1 MPKLYQVI
9 LKGSYQNQLIIN
21 APTFISSNETPATA
35 SAVGLARA
43 LGHPNTIP
51 TAPQPDTFLE
61 AFLAAQ
67 TTIYHL
73 DEIMI
78 RNLYDV
84 NDFYTAAL
92 SGTGWAGDITV
103 TDNGAISFLAS
114 KLQTN
119 RVRQDIGRGSMALTP
134 MSEQNYAADGSLIGG
149 TLALLQAVCDRLNEP
164 PSFTE
169 GSDATD
175 FIPCV
180 ISKEKRPVP
189 NSNPVREAYYYYKD
203 PLVQL
208 DHVAVG
214 VTWMV
219 KDRATSQVSRK
230 IGKGA

>member
-21 APTFISSNETPATA
+21 APTFITNNETPATA

-43 LGHPNTIP
+43 LGHPNTVP
-51 TAPQPDTFLE
+51 TAPQPNTFLD
-61 AFLAAQ
+61 AYLAAQ
-67 TTIYHL
+67 TTIFQL
-73 DEIMI
+73 EEILV

-84 NDFYTAAL
+84 HDFYTAAL
-92 SGTGWAGDITV
+92 SGTGWKGDIAV
-103 TDNGAISFLAS
+103 TTNGAVSFMAS

-134 MSEQNYAADGSLIGG
+134 MTEENYAADGSLIGG
-149 TLALLQAVCDRLNEP
+149 TLALLQTVCDRLNEP

-169 GSDATD
+169 GADATD

-189 NSNPVREAYYYYKD
+189 NSNPVREAYYYYTD
-203 PLVQL
+203 PAVQL
-208 DHVAVG
+208 EHVAVG

-219 KDRATSQVSRK
+219 KDRVTSQVTRK